1 MIDWAKIMPP
11 DTAPSDK
18 RRAEGVSDSGQAEET
33 EKDSKPGELARGG
46 GAAKPLRADKDR
58 ISREFS
64 GTSCGRAV
72 GHGLV
77 ETQEG
82 KRH

>member
-11 DTAPSDK
+11 DTARATSDEQRECLILAK
-18 RRAEGVSDSGQAEET
+18 WKKQRRTASRENWRG
-33 EKDSKPGELARGG
+33 GG

-64 GTSCGRAV
+64 GTSCCRAV